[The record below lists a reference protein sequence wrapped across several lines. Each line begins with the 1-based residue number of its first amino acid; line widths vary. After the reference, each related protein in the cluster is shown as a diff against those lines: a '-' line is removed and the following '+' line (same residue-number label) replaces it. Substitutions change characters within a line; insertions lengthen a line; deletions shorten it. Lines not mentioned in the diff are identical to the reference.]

1 MKVLFAEMLHG
12 EAPRRK
18 AAVTTPFPI
27 LERRSE
33 GRE

>member
-1 MKVLFAEMLHG
+1 MKVFLAEMLRG
-12 EAPRRK
+12 EAPRTK

-33 GRE
+33 GRG